1 MISRILAKSKLKLVA
16 GRAVPVEQLD
26 AALDVPTDRF
36 ERTTE
41 QLAAQLRRA
50 DADIDVVGYRARR
63 TISVHGDSQPSLS
76 DIRGVGFYQ
85 MDLRRLPPMDRE
97 EEFRMARRY
106 EFFKLRLLLELQR
119 AGVDSAR
126 AKALTA
132 RPRSEI
138 EAELGERARATYLS
152 RCASQLEDL
161 RNLYIEGA
169 LHIVLGTV
177 QRYRGLG
184 VDSPD
189 LIQEGNASLFQA
201 IEGFDWRREV
211 RFRTYAQYWVQQ
223 AVLKMLYNSS
233 RTVRI
238 PVWVQKILGRIRRA
252 QDEGRRAGSELT
264 SAEIAQKLG
273 ISVDKVDWVL
283 STKRYAVSLDAERG
297 GEDGTMTLLQSLA
310 DEDAVPVPESVP
322 VGDLRASLADVMR
335 DLSDREQQILRRRF
349 GLGGGEPETLGQIAV
364 DFGISAERVRQLES
378 AALGRLKKPGAKSR
392 LAAFVE

>member
-16 GRAVPVEQLD
+16 GQPVSIEQID
-26 AALDVPTDRF
+26 VALDVPTDRF
-36 ERTTE
+36 ERTAE
-41 QLAAQLRRA
+41 QIAAQLRRA

-63 TISVHGDSQPSLS
+63 TISVHGDAQPSMP
-76 DIRGVGFYQ
+76 DVRGVGFYQ

-106 EFFKLRLLLELQR
+106 EFLKLRLSLELQR
-119 AGVDSAR
+119 AGVDAAK
-126 AKALTA
+126 AKALVA

-138 EAELGERARATYLS
+138 EAELGDRAKASYLS
-152 RCASQLEDL
+152 RCAAQLEDL

-252 QDEGRRAGSELT
+252 QDEGRRAGREMT
-264 SAEIAQKLG
+264 NAEIAQKLE

-297 GEDGTMTLLQSLA
+297 GEDGAMTLLQSLA

>member
-63 TISVHGDSQPSLS
+63 TISVHGDAQPSLS

-119 AGVDSAR
+119 AGVDSVR

>member
-1 MISRILAKSKLKLVA
+1 
-16 GRAVPVEQLD
+16 
-26 AALDVPTDRF
+26 
-36 ERTTE
+36 
-41 QLAAQLRRA
+41 
-50 DADIDVVGYRARR
+50 
-63 TISVHGDSQPSLS
+63 
-76 DIRGVGFYQ
+76 

-138 EAELGERARATYLS
+138 EAELGERAQASYLS
-152 RCASQLEDL
+152 RCAAQLEGL

-252 QDEGRRAGSELT
+252 QDEGRRAGCELT
-264 SAEIAQKLG
+264 RAEIAQKLG

-335 DLSDREQQILRRRF
+335 DLSDREVLAHYLRALQQAAGHRGRHDAKRS
-349 GLGGGEPETLGQIAV
+349 LGEALSQLGAN
-364 DFGISAERVRQLES
+364 G
-378 AALGRLKKPGAKSR
+378 
-392 LAAFVE
+392 

>member
-1 MISRILAKSKLKLVA
+1 MIPRILAKSKLQLSP
-16 GRAVPVEQLD
+16 GRAVTIPEID

-36 ERTTE
+36 
-41 QLAAQLRRA
+41 QKAADQIVAQLRRA
-50 DADIDVVGYRARR
+50 DADIDVRGYRDSR
-63 TISVHGDSQPSLS
+63 TVPVGEHANAQLVDV
-76 DIRGVGFYQ
+76 RGVGFYQ

-106 EFFKLRLLLELQR
+106 EFFKLRLVRELER
-119 AGVDSAR
+119 AGIGEAEAAKVASKAR
-126 AKALTA
+126 AEIDAALQGHA
-132 RPRSEI
+132 RTSY
-138 EAELGERARATYLS
+138 LER
-152 RCASQLEDL
+152 CVEQLEEL

-238 PVWVQKILGRIRRA
+238 PVWVQKILGRVRRA
-252 QDEGRRAGSELT
+252 QDEGRRAGRELT
-264 SAEIAQKLG
+264 NAEIAQKLG
-273 ISVDKVDWVL
+273 LPVEKIDWVM

-297 GEDGTMTLLQSLA
+297 GEEGALTLLQSLA

-322 VGDLRASLADVMR
+322 VGDLRASLAEVMGE
-335 DLSDREQQILRRRF
+335 LSEREQQILRRRF
-349 GLGGGEPETLGQIAV
+349 GLGGGEPETLGQIAT

-378 AALGRLKKPGAKSR
+378 AALGRLKKPGAKAR